1 MQEDNFL
8 DENKNIKTSDYIFTS
23 KEIKE
28 SFAVEELLSE
38 EVIKKLKEVLN
49 V

>member
-8 DENKNIKTSDYIFTS
+8 DENENIKTSDYIFQS

-38 EVIKKLKEVLN
+38 DIIKKLKEVLN
-49 V
+49 A

>member
-8 DENKNIKTSDYIFTS
+8 DENKNIKTSDYIFKS

-28 SFAVEELLSE
+28 SFAVEDLLSE

-49 V
+49 A

>member
-8 DENKNIKTSDYIFTS
+8 DKNENIKTSDYIFKS

-28 SFAVEELLSE
+28 SFAVEDLLSE
-38 EVIKKLKEVLN
+38 EVIKKLKEALN